1 MIIRLLVT
9 ILIGYLLYK
18 LGKAI
23 FGLSGR
29 SPRRFPPEAGEVKKV
44 EDLVEDPYC
53 HVNVPLSEAFKVD
66 VDGKVLYF
74 CSRTCWEKYR
84 ELKAGR
90 Q

>member
-1 MIIRLLVT
+1 MIIRFLVT
-9 ILIGYLLYK
+9 VLIAYLLYK

-23 FGLSGR
+23 FGLSSR
-29 SPRRFPPEAGEVKKV
+29 SSRRFPHRAEEIKKV

-53 HVNVPLSEAFKVD
+53 HVNVPVSEAFKGE

-84 ELKAGR
+84 ELKRGR
-90 Q
+90 P